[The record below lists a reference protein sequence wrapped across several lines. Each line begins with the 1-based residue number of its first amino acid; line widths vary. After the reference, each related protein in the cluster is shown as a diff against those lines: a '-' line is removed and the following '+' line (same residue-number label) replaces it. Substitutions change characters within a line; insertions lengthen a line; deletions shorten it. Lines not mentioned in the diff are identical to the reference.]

1 VNGKAS
7 WEAAFAVLEAEN
19 QILYADFFL
28 MPSPNITDVHTGSYP
43 VTFDIKIY
51 SQNKFGFNSL
61 IDTQTDNAAELTFPS
76 GHPITNSL
84 GIFAFQVDVRHDSYY
99 YEVYNLAL
107 PAPFNEDN
115 EIGVTTQWSTIN
127 AGFTKF
133 VLGVKYTFLIINL
146 LVLLAPG
153 VGYCAHLSQVPV
165 KEWSSEQVWILVLLE
180 ALLLF
185 NDPFY
190 AAQIYSKESVA
201 FTTLY
206 VCFSATFLSL
216 LLCFWH
222 CTLSDLSRSGEA
234 ARRTSGAPR
243 TSVSELLQTPDF
255 WYNYGISII
264 LCAIIWILS
273 IATWLY
279 FRYQTDGDVTYN
291 GLDDDKLRS
300 GEKALIFFLAFYIV
314 CLLYYLINAGKEIIN
329 MTLPFKFLFLFASL
343 VILLTI
349 AAFFVG
355 FWYPFYTGTSVFLTF
370 YSIMNLYVWTLAYAF
385 SPVDLSEGDLLI
397 DRDTVDFELSNDN
410 AGRSSLMSSQYVES

>member
-1 VNGKAS
+1 
-7 WEAAFAVLEAEN
+7 
-19 QILYADFFL
+19 
-28 MPSPNITDVHTGSYP
+28 M
-43 VTFDIKIY
+43 
-51 SQNKFGFNSL
+51 
-61 IDTQTDNAAELTFPS
+61 
-76 GHPITNSL
+76 
-84 GIFAFQVDVRHDSYY
+84 
-99 YEVYNLAL
+99 
-107 PAPFNEDN
+107 
-115 EIGVTTQWSTIN
+115 
-127 AGFTKF
+127 
-133 VLGVKYTFLIINL
+133 
-146 LVLLAPG
+146 
-153 VGYCAHLSQVPV
+153 
-165 KEWSSEQVWILVLLE
+165 
-180 ALLLF
+180 
-185 NDPFY
+185 
-190 AAQIYSKESVA
+190 
-201 FTTLY
+201 
-206 VCFSATFLSL
+206 
-216 LLCFWH
+216 
-222 CTLSDLSRSGEA
+222 SRSGEA